1 MRWLVIDKFEEVVKN
16 SPPPFNVAV
25 VGGTSK
31 DAEVEIL
38 IKNFPNIEITYFGID
53 NPRNDRNFEFFDLN
67 IQQDIDRSFSLVLC
81 SQVIEH
87 VHNLEIAFRNITK
100 LSLKKDGYVW
110 INCPASNMP
119 HGSPNYYAA
128 GYSKEL
134 IQEYLLRNNQKIIE
148 SGYFGSKRYIFFTHS
163 LHFWATKR
171 EHSHPI
177 IGYEFKPGSILGK
190 LNKYRKEILWRF
202 ISLFFSKK
210 IRKSL
215 DYASEVY
222 VYSRSM

>member
-1 MRWLVIDKFEEVVKN
+1 M
-16 SPPPFNVAV
+16 
-25 VGGTSK
+25 
-31 DAEVEIL
+31 
-38 IKNFPNIEITYFGID
+38 
-53 NPRNDRNFEFFDLN
+53 
-67 IQQDIDRSFSLVLC
+67 C
-81 SQVIEH
+81 SQVLEH
-87 VHNLEIAFRNITK
+87 IHNLENAVRNIVN
-100 LSLKKDGYVW
+100 LSSKHEGRVW

-119 HGSPNYYAA
+119 HGAPNYYAA

-134 IQEYLLRNNQKIIE
+134 IQEYLLRNNQQIIE

-163 LHFWATKR
+163 LHFWATER
-171 EHSHPI
+171 EHNHPV

-202 ISLFFSKK
+202 ISLFFSKR

-222 VYSRSM
+222 VYSRSL